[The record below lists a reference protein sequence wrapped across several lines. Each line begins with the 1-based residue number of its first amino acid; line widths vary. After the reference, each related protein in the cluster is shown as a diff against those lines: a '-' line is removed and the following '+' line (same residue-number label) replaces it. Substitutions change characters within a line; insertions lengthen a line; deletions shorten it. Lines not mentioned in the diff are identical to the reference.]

1 MNEKI
6 YGCSSVQI
14 CQSSPNSQRNYQN
27 GIKNWLFSPNL
38 SLNPRPVSYR
48 QYRRYRK
55 KATLWIGSAI
65 FVDLNGNLSSRLFMT
80 FSKPQILYEKHVK
93 NFTYGILHNL

>member
-48 QYRRYRK
+48 RYRRYRK
-55 KATLWIGSAI
+55 KATLGEAI
-65 FVDLNGNLSSRLFMT
+65 FSF
-80 FSKPQILYEKHVK
+80 FSQIQMHTLDTSVEEK
-93 NFTYGILHNL
+93 IS